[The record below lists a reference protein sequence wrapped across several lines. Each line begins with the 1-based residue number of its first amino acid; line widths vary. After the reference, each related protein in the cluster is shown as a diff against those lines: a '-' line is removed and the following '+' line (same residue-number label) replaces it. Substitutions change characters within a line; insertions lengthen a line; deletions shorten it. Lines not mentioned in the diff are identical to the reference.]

1 MIDLF
6 RKVVKNCHITAVKV
20 LFTVEDITE
29 SVKERI
35 RQEKE
40 RERVQ
45 KVLEESQAAAE
56 AANKAKTDFLFNM
69 SHDIRTPMN
78 AIIGYSELMEK
89 YFGDTERCRDYL
101 EKIKKSSGFLLSLIN
116 NVLEMAR
123 IEGGK
128 IFLTVRELPSER
140 AGYME
145 LQTIVANTGIGMSK
159 EFLPKIFEE
168 FSREYTSTENKIE
181 GTGLGMPI
189 VKKLVDLMDGTIEV
203 ESELGKETTFTV
215 TLMKVSIVSRNR

>member
-1 MIDLF
+1 
-6 RKVVKNCHITAVKV
+6 
-20 LFTVEDITE
+20 
-29 SVKERI
+29 
-35 RQEKE
+35 
-40 RERVQ
+40 
-45 KVLEESQAAAE
+45 
-56 AANKAKTDFLFNM
+56 
-69 SHDIRTPMN
+69 
-78 AIIGYSELMEK
+78 
-89 YFGDTERCRDYL
+89 
-101 EKIKKSSGFLLSLIN
+101 
-116 NVLEMAR
+116 MAR

-140 AGYME
+140 AGYIE

-203 ESELGKETTFTV
+203 ESELGKGTTFTV

>member
-1 MIDLF
+1 M
-6 RKVVKNCHITAVKV
+6 
-20 LFTVEDITE
+20 
-29 SVKERI
+29 
-35 RQEKE
+35 
-40 RERVQ
+40 
-45 KVLEESQAAAE
+45 
-56 AANKAKTDFLFNM
+56 
-69 SHDIRTPMN
+69 
-78 AIIGYSELMEK
+78 
-89 YFGDTERCRDYL
+89 

-128 IFLTVRELPSER
+128 IFLTVREFPSER

-203 ESELGKETTFTV
+203 ESELGKGTTFTV